1 MITFLWICA
10 IILILIGLAGLVLPA
25 LPGIPIMFLGFLTA
39 AWIDNFQKI
48 GWITLTIL
56 GILTL
61 FSFGIDF
68 LMTSI
73 GAKKMGASRLAIT
86 GAIIGALV
94 GFFFGITGIIL
105 GPFIGAMVGEY
116 ISKHDLLKAGKVG
129 FGTWLGIVLGIAV
142 RLGLAFT
149 MLGIFLTSLFI

>member
-1 MITFLWICA
+1 MITFLWIFS

-56 GILTL
+56 GMLTL
-61 FSFGIDF
+61 FSFGVDF

-86 GAIIGALV
+86 GAIIGVLV

-116 ISKHDLLKAGKVG
+116 ISKHDLLKASKVG

-149 MLGIFLTSLFI
+149 MLGIFLTSFFI

>member
-61 FSFGIDF
+61 FSFGVDF

-86 GAIIGALV
+86 GAIIGVLV
-94 GFFFGITGIIL
+94 GFFLGITGIIL

-142 RLGLAFT
+142 KLGLAFT

>member
-61 FSFGIDF
+61 FSFGVDF

-73 GAKKMGASRLAIT
+73 GAKKMGASRLAII
-86 GAIIGALV
+86 GAIIGVLV
-94 GFFFGITGIIL
+94 GFFLGITGIIL

-142 RLGLAFT
+142 KLGLAFT

>member
-1 MITFLWICA
+1 MITFLWICS

-61 FSFGIDF
+61 FSFGVDF
-68 LMTSI
+68 LMTGI

-149 MLGIFLTSLFI
+149 MLGIFLISFFI